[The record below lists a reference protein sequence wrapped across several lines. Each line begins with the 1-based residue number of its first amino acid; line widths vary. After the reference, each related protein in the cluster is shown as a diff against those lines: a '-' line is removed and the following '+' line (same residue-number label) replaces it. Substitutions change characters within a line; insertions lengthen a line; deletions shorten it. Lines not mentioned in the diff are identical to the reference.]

1 MKRALFIFL
10 AIVCLPILNTAQ
22 QIDAVDFISPF
33 YDGVAAVKK
42 NDQWAFINN
51 NGDIMVDFRDDLV
64 LTQTA
69 DGSYPIFYSGRCLIK
84 ERKEGISYFGYIDIT
99 GNTIIEPRFLNATN
113 FSYGKALALE
123 LIKEDAGENVALE
136 KNIVYYKY
144 VEVVINTAGEIENY
158 INPKGVYVALDKD
171 FLRNPPKITSK
182 RISENL
188 VAKKDE
194 NGKWSVIKLNSSE

>member
-1 MKRALFIFL
+1 MKRAVILFL
-10 AIVCLPILNTAQ
+10 AMLILPITSIAQ
-22 QIDAVDFISPF
+22 DIDALDFISPF

-42 NDQWAFINN
+42 DNQWAFINN

-64 LTQTA
+64 LTDT
-69 DGSYPIFYSGRCLIK
+69 DEGRFPIFYNGRCLILHK
-84 ERKEGISYFGYIDIT
+84 KEGISYYGYIDIT

-113 FSYGKALALE
+113 FSDSKALALE
-123 LIKEDAGENVALE
+123 VIKEDAGENVALD

-144 VEVVINTAGEIENY
+144 VEVVINTDGEVENY

-171 FLRNPPKITSK
+171 FLRKPPKITSK

-188 VAKKDE
+188 IAKKDE
-194 NGKWSVIKLNSSE
+194 NGKWTVIKLNSSE